1 MSSLRF
7 PPPWSVGEGA
17 PLSEV
22 GRFNASSTIPVHGA
36 GPWVIVETPTRHHTR
51 RRGRPIPRRLL
62 LGWSERVRIRQ
73 RLRAHI
79 CAGSGRTPGATP
91 KKQRRHH
98 ARTST
103 RVFQKPASFLCA
115 YVYLEG
121 GARQVRGGQ
130 AVLDEA
136 RPRRQYRQAAGAAC
150 ASDQGPPHFRRAS
163 SIDSSRSGGRLKGL
177 ICPIN
182 AIWSRR
188 RIRPFKR
195 ART

>member
-1 MSSLRF
+1 MSSRRF
-7 PPPWSVGEGA
+7 PPPWSVAEGA

-22 GRFNASSTIPVHGA
+22 GRFNASSTIPMHGA

-51 RRGRPIPRRLL
+51 RRGRPFPRRLL

-98 ARTST
+98 ART
-103 RVFQKPASFLCA
+103 RRGFFKNPRLFLCA

-130 AVLDEA
+130 AVH
-136 RPRRQYRQAAGAAC
+136 PRRGPASPSISSSCRSRLRLRSRPAPLSACVLNRQ
-150 ASDQGPPHFRRAS
+150 FEIRR
-163 SIDSSRSGGRLKGL
+163 
-177 ICPIN
+177 
-182 AIWSRR
+182 
-188 RIRPFKR
+188 
-195 ART
+195 

>member
-1 MSSLRF
+1 MPERRF
-7 PPPWSVGEGA
+7 PPPWSVAEGA

-22 GRFNASSTIPVHGA
+22 GRFNASSTIMHGA

-62 LGWSERVRIRQ
+62 LGWFERVRICQ

-103 RVFQKPASFLCA
+103 RVFRKPASFLCA

-121 GARQVRGGQ
+121 GARQVRGG
-130 AVLDEA
+130 EA
-136 RPRRQYRQAAGAAC
+136 AHPRRGPAHRRQHREAARAA
-150 ASDQGPPHFRRAS
+150 AVAPILTVHSTRENPFATAPP
-163 SIDSSRSGGRLKGL
+163 
-177 ICPIN
+177 
-182 AIWSRR
+182 
-188 RIRPFKR
+188 
-195 ART
+195 

>member
-1 MSSLRF
+1 MPERRF
-7 PPPWSVGEGA
+7 PPPWSVAEGA

-62 LGWSERVRIRQ
+62 LGWFERVRIRQ

-98 ARTST
+98 ARTRRGFFGNPRLFCAPTST
-103 RVFQKPASFLCA
+103 SKEEPGRCAAAKLLTRDERQHRQGSRNYQRPSLARRGAS
-115 YVYLEG
+115 YT
-121 GARQVRGGQ
+121 GADG
-130 AVLDEA
+130 
-136 RPRRQYRQAAGAAC
+136 
-150 ASDQGPPHFRRAS
+150 SRAS
-163 SIDSSRSGGRLKGL
+163 
-177 ICPIN
+177 
-182 AIWSRR
+182 RR
-188 RIRPFKR
+188 PLGKSKQRAGDFSQRP
-195 ART
+195 AHGQ

>member
-1 MSSLRF
+1 MATRQTRNESSSQMSSPRF
-7 PPPWSVGEGA
+7 PPPWA
-17 PLSEV
+17 KAR
-22 GRFNASSTIPVHGA
+22 RFRKWVALTLRQPYQCMVPAHGSSLKP
-36 GPWVIVETPTRHHTR
+36 PPRHHTR

-103 RVFQKPASFLCA
+103 RVFRKPASFLCA

-130 AVLDEA
+130 AVH
-136 RPRRQYRQAAGAAC
+136 PRRGPASPSISSSCRSRLRLRSRPAPLSACVLNRQ
-150 ASDQGPPHFRRAS
+150 FEIRR
-163 SIDSSRSGGRLKGL
+163 
-177 ICPIN
+177 
-182 AIWSRR
+182 
-188 RIRPFKR
+188 
-195 ART
+195 